1 MVAMYVPNREL
12 LAEKLPPADAD
23 WDAIQRFALTFDGYK
38 RWGSAERCGE
48 IANARRHST
57 MTELRTCLFY
67 EQRRWRHFGDVPD
80 EAAMTY
86 IREVLEQIRV
96 RTKLANDLLA

>member
-1 MVAMYVPNREL
+1 MYIPSREL

-23 WDAIQRFALTFDGYK
+23 WCAIERFALTFDGYK
-38 RWGSAERCGE
+38 RWGSAEICGE
-48 IANARRHST
+48 IANAHRNST

-67 EQRRWRHFGDVPD
+67 EQRRWRHFSEEPD
-80 EAAMTY
+80 EAAMRY

-96 RTKLANDLLA
+96 RTKLANDLLE

>member
-1 MVAMYVPNREL
+1 
-12 LAEKLPPADAD
+12 
-23 WDAIQRFALTFDGYK
+23 
-38 RWGSAERCGE
+38 
-48 IANARRHST
+48 

-67 EQRRWRHFGDVPD
+67 EQRRWRHFGEVPD
-80 EAAMTY
+80 EAAMSY